1 MSAAS
6 RLAAALLVLGV
17 SASASASEEALICF
31 NYACRDTAVIE
42 FDEAQLKQVQGQFAD
57 AATPEAEREAVAR
70 AVGFLYFFAGQR
82 SPVWRDR
89 GGNYADGEVDG
100 RMDCIDHSTN
110 TTTFLDLLERR
121 GWMRFHDVGER
132 AERGRLLSEH
142 WTARI
147 VERDGGAQFAVD
159 TWFLDPGEPASI
171 FTLEEWLDGAWPPG
185 RSVWKNGR

>member
-6 RLAAALLVLGV
+6 RLVTALLLLGASAAAPAG
-17 SASASASEEALICF
+17 EEAVICF
-31 NYACRDTAVIE
+31 NYACKDTAVIE
-42 FDEAQLKQVQGQFAD
+42 FDEAQLKQVQGQFVD
-57 AATPEAEREAVAR
+57 AVTPEAEREAVAR

-121 GWMRFHDVGER
+121 GWMRFHGVGER
-132 AERGRLLSEH
+132 AERGRFLSEH

-159 TWFLDPGEPASI
+159 TWFLDPGEAAAI
-171 FTLEEWLDGAWPPG
+171 FTLEEWLDGAWPAG
-185 RSVWKNGR
+185 RSFWKNGR